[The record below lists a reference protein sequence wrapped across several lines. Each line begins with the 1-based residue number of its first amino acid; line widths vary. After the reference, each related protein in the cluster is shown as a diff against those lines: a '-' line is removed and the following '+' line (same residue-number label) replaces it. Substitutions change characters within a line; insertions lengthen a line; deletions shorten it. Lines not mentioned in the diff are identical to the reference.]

1 MIEIYNGLRILVN
14 LIEFL
19 ILVRIVLS
27 IINIRLDNFIGE
39 IIVNL
44 TEPVLS
50 PARNLINKLNINTGF
65 FDFSPLLAIL
75 FLRVFLSIVQRIL
88 FF

>member
-1 MIEIYNGLRILVN
+1 MIIFYRALNILIS

-19 ILVRIVLS
+19 ILVRIIFS
-27 IINIRLDNFIGE
+27 FINIGSDNVIGKL
-39 IIVNL
+39 VFDM
-44 TEPVLS
+44 TEPILS
-50 PARNLINKLNINTGF
+50 PARNLIKRLNIDTGF

-75 FLRVFLSIVQRIL
+75 LLRIISSIVRRLL

>member
-1 MIEIYNGLRILVN
+1 MIVFYNALRILTN

-19 ILVRIVLS
+19 ILVRIILS
-27 IINIRLDNFIGE
+27 IINLRLDNFIGDF
-39 IIVNL
+39 IL
-44 TEPVLS
+44 TMTEPVLS
-50 PARNLINKLNINTGF
+50 PARKLISRLNLNTGF

-75 FLRVFLSIVQRIL
+75 FLRVFLSIVRRIL

>member
-1 MIEIYNGLRILVN
+1 MIVFYRALTILIN

-19 ILVRIVLS
+19 IVIRILLS
-27 IINIRLDNFIGE
+27 FINLRSNNFIGDF
-39 IIVNL
+39 VFNM
-44 TEPVLS
+44 TEPILS
-50 PARNLINKLNINTGF
+50 PARNLIAKLNIDTGY

-75 FLRVFLSIVQRIL
+75 LLRAFASIVRRIL

>member
-1 MIEIYNGLRILVN
+1 MIVFYEAFKILIN

-19 ILVRIVLS
+19 IIIRILLS
-27 IINIRLDNFIGE
+27 FINLNVNNSIRE
-39 IIVNL
+39 IIFNM
-44 TEPVLS
+44 TEPILA
-50 PARNLINKLNINTGF
+50 PARNIIAKLNISTGF

-75 FLRVFLSIVQRIL
+75 LLRLFSFLVKRIM

>member
-19 ILVRIVLS
+19 ILVRIILS
-27 IINIRLDNFIGE
+27 IINIRLDNFLGE

-50 PARNLINKLNINTGF
+50 PARNLIRKLNINTGF

-75 FLRVFLSIVQRIL
+75 FLRVFLSIVQRIM